1 MFDKLITVTPENLNE
16 ITQKVKEFVGTERFK
31 QTHDWMI
38 DPFDERKR
46 YEDLTFKYPQNTYS
60 SETVVLKTKD
70 GISIA
75 DQVESECYAFCDE
88 DECDEC
94 EDVLELA
101 LIGDQIEF
109 FDNAINVISHSYDP
123 TPDKNIV
130 VWRLFR

>member
-16 ITQKVKEFVGTERFK
+16 ITQKVKEFVGTERFI

-46 YEDLTFKYPQNTYS
+46 YEDLTFEYHQNMFS
-60 SETVVLKTKD
+60 SETIVLKTKE
-70 GISIA
+70 GISIV
-75 DQVESECYAFCDE
+75 DQVKSKCYTFCEEDQC
-88 DECDEC
+88 DECD
-94 EDVLELA
+94 DVLELA

-123 TPDKNIV
+123 TPNKNIV